1 MGILIPGMS
10 SVFSIF
16 LIRQFMMSISD
27 TLFNADRIDDV
38 SDFKIYFKIVLPLC
52 KLMLIS
58 LQDIELMMAGSVI
71 TVMPIIIIF
80 TFVHNMSLEL

>member
-1 MGILIPGMS
+1 
-10 SVFSIF
+10 
-16 LIRQFMMSISD
+16 MMSISD

-38 SDFKIYFKIVLPLC
+38 SDFKVYFKIVLPLC

-80 TFVHNMSLEL
+80 TFVQNMSLEL

>member
-1 MGILIPGMS
+1 
-10 SVFSIF
+10 
-16 LIRQFMMSISD
+16 MMSISD

-80 TFVHNMSLEL
+80 TFVQKYYVSGIMIGGVKE